1 MKIANQRRK
10 FLSQLTAAS
19 ALSILNINPLKAAG
33 IVEPVQHN
41 EHRFLTPPYLQVLTS
56 SGVDIV
62 FLTSNRAYSWVEY
75 GEDQLAQKAQEES
88 DGFIEAY
95 QRINVIRIRNLK
107 PGTTYKY
114 RIVSKEISSFK
125 PYELVYGKQIT
136 SEQYSFITP
145 VEDAESVTCLVFND
159 IHDRPHSFKD
169 LMAVRGE
176 KSYDF
181 AFLNGD
187 MFDYQEDEQQII
199 DHLLLPVTAQ
209 FASEKPFI
217 MSRGNHETRGKF
229 RREFKDYFSYPTD
242 KYYYSFKQGPVYWII
257 LDTGEDKPDD
267 HPVYAGIVDFDG
279 YRREQALWL
288 EQVVQRKEY
297 RQAAYRVVMMHI
309 PPFYSGD
316 WHGTTHCREVFDP
329 IFNDNKIDLV
339 ISGHTHRYGV
349 HPPSEEHSYPII
361 IGGGPKEGNRT
372 IIHVEAN
379 HRNLAIEMK
388 RDDGQVVGEYAI
400 KPANG

>member
-19 ALSILNINPLKAAG
+19 ALSIININPLRAD
-33 IVEPVQHN
+33 IVEPVQHD

-75 GEDQLAQKAQEES
+75 GEDQLEQKAQEES

-125 PYELVYGKQIT
+125 PYELVYGTQIT

-145 VEDAESVTCLVFND
+145 VEDAESVACLVFND

-169 LMAVRGE
+169 LMAIRGE
-176 KSYDF
+176 KPYDF

-199 DHLLLPVTAQ
+199 DHLLLPVTAL
-209 FASEKPFI
+209 FASERPFI

-242 KYYYSFKQGPVYWII
+242 KYYYGFKQGPVYWII

-297 RQAAYRVVMMHI
+297 RQATYRVVMMHI
-309 PPFYSGD
+309 PPFHSGD

-329 IFNDNKIDLV
+329 IFNDNKVDLV

-349 HPPSEEHSYPII
+349 HPPSEEHPYPII

-372 IIHVEAN
+372 IIRVEAN
-379 HRNLAIEMK
+379 HRNLTIEMK
-388 RDDGQVVGEYAI
+388 RDDGQVVGEYVI
-400 KPANG
+400 TR

>member
-1 MKIANQRRK
+1 MKITNQRRK

-19 ALSILNINPLKAAG
+19 ALTVVNINPLKAS
-33 IVEPVQHN
+33 IFEPMQQD
-41 EHRFLTPPYLQVLTS
+41 EHRFLTPPYLQVLTPS
-56 SGVDIV
+56 SVDVV
-62 FLTSNRAYSWVEY
+62 FLTSNKAFSWVEY
-75 GEDQLAQKAQEES
+75 GEDQLEHKAQEES
-88 DGFIEAY
+88 DGFVEAY
-95 QRINVIRIRNLK
+95 QRINSIHIRNLK

-114 RIVSKEISSFK
+114 RVISKEISSFK

-136 SEQYSFITP
+136 SEQYSFTTP

-199 DHLLLPVTAQ
+199 DHLLVPVTSL

-242 KYYYSFKQGPVYWII
+242 SYYYSFKQGPVYWII

-267 HPVYAGIVDFDG
+267 HPVYAGIVDFDS
-279 YRREQALWL
+279 YRKEQALWL
-288 EQVVQRKEY
+288 EQVTQREEY
-297 RQAAYRVVMMHI
+297 KRATYRVVMMHI
-309 PPFYSGD
+309 PPFHSGD
-316 WHGTTHCREVFDP
+316 WHGTLHCREVFDP
-329 IFNDNKIDLV
+329 IFKNNNVDLV

-349 HPPSEEHSYPII
+349 HPPNEEHAYPII

-372 IIHVEAN
+372 IIHFEAN
-379 HRNLAIEMK
+379 QKNLTIEMK
-388 RDDGQVVGEYAI
+388 RDDGQVVGEYEI
-400 KPANG
+400 KK

>member
-75 GEDQLAQKAQEES
+75 GEDQLEQKAQEES

-297 RQAAYRVVMMHI
+297 RQATYRVVMMHI
-309 PPFYSGD
+309 PPFHSGD

-329 IFNDNKIDLV
+329 IFNDNNVDLV

-379 HRNLAIEMK
+379 QRNLAIEMK
-388 RDDGQVVGEYAI
+388 RDDGQVVGEYVI

>member
-19 ALSILNINPLKAAG
+19 ALTIVNINPLKAG
-33 IVEPVQHN
+33 VGGPVQDD

-75 GEDQLAQKAQEES
+75 GETQLEHKAQEES

-95 QRINVIRIRNLK
+95 QRINVIRIRNLT

-145 VEDAESVTCLVFND
+145 VEDAESVACLVFND
-159 IHDRPHSFKD
+159 IHDRPYSFKD
-169 LMAVRGE
+169 LMAIRGE
-176 KSYDF
+176 KPYDF

-199 DHLLLPVTAQ
+199 DHLLLPVTAL

-242 KYYYSFKQGPVYWII
+242 KYYYGFKQGPVYWII

-297 RQAAYRVVMMHI
+297 RQATYRVVMMHI
-309 PPFYSGD
+309 PPFHSGD

-329 IFNDNKIDLV
+329 IFNDNKVDLV

-349 HPPSEEHSYPII
+349 HPPSEEHPYPII

-372 IIHVEAN
+372 IIRVEAN
-379 HRNLAIEMK
+379 HRNLTIEMK
-388 RDDGQVVGEYAI
+388 RDDGQVVGEYVI
-400 KPANG
+400 TR